1 MKVLKVLGLVFTSIA
16 FSVAVIC
23 FFSSLY
29 ASYVLENGISNLLL
43 GGLPTVSQNIQRRE
57 VETEEITE
65 IDVEQL
71 YNEIL
76 DSLGITEE
84 QLIQIVSS
92 PVTKELASEFVEE
105 VLSDITTG
113 DTEDFDVGQKVLDF
127 AIEHQGELEELIGQ
141 PIPIDKLETF
151 AESDGVKNFNNQYK
165 EVLSIVSGQIP
176 TPIKKII
183 TTIERFI
190 SREFRNGCLIVGAIL
205 LLLIALL
212 QGSLYKWIRTLGNNI
227 LWINV
232 MYFMTSLFGG
242 IISNMISS
250 VAGLNAVFEFGK
262 VITTAAI
269 SGGVGIV
276 LLIIYT
282 IISKNVKKG
291 ELKNA
296 ISQNAC

>member
-57 VETEEITE
+57 IETEEITE

-141 PIPIDKLETF
+141 PIPIDKLEAF

-183 TTIERFI
+183 TTIEQFI

-232 MYFMTSLFGG
+232 MYFITSLFGG

-250 VAGLNAVFEFGK
+250 MAGLNAVFEFGK
-262 VITTAAI
+262 VTTTAAI

>member
-57 VETEEITE
+57 IETEEITE

-183 TTIERFI
+183 TTIEQFI

-232 MYFMTSLFGG
+232 MYFITSLFGG

-250 VAGLNAVFEFGK
+250 MAGLNAVFEFGK
-262 VITTAAI
+262 VTTTAAI